1 MDANKLQVLRDLPY
15 TIKPVCGLCEH
26 GVFPNNEWGTCQVQQ
41 YDHQK
46 HTGPARQLSIVKYG
60 SCPKF
65 KADPVKTAPLALF
78 QEFMLAL
85 DPVR

>member
-15 TIKPVCGLCEH
+15 VISPVCGLCVH
-26 GVFPNNEWGTCQVQQ
+26 GKFVTPNNDWGTCELHQ
-41 YDHQK
+41 YDHKK

-65 KADPVKTAPLALF
+65 TPDATKTGPLAFF
-78 QEFMLAL
+78 QEF
-85 DPVR
+85 VKSEE